1 MTKESTL
8 EVSTPTVSPLSSPD
22 IGFSVFLVAYRW
34 PLMLLSL
41 VLAGWCFL
49 HQEMHFDRSIEKMF
63 APGDPLLAPFHQ
75 LRQEFGGEE
84 VVVVAYH
91 DPQLLTTGIKRL
103 RELRA
108 KLKAVPGID
117 PASILSLDMAPLKNP
132 EPFLDFLEGLAV
144 SSDRRTTALLC
155 SLKPENAAD
164 ATLPPRTE
172 TLSTIRK
179 LALAHDP
186 TAVVVGEAVMVADG
200 FNYLEADG
208 VLLANATTGLLMLV
222 IILLFRSL
230 RWTLIPLA
238 VVFTSLWWTR
248 GSLVLLNFQL
258 SMVSSMLTAIITVIG
273 IATIIHFIVRYRSGR
288 QAGFTPERAVILAG
302 NLLWVPIA
310 WSCFTDAVGFGA
322 LWFSQVG
329 PVQSFGLMMAL
340 GAVLTLL
347 AVMGLVPGLALLGRF
362 DQTPRRAWGEGG
374 LDWGLSKISWHI
386 QQRPQWVI
394 GLSLLLT
401 ALGVAGLFRLEI
413 ETDFTK
419 NFRSNSPIVTSY
431 QFIEE
436 HLGGAGAWDI
446 LIPAPE
452 RLNDDFLDRLRFLQ
466 ERLRTEVLVTDANGQ
481 QRNGL
486 TKVVS
491 LVDALDSMEAVD
503 PLGGTLARFSPI
515 KLRMRLLEKTVAPF
529 ARAVYSSDPQTG
541 ELRTIRVLLRS
552 LEQQPAAAK
561 TQLIAQVRQIVK
573 EEFPEAKV
581 TGFFVLLAS
590 LIQSLLADQ
599 WLTFGLAMLGV
610 FLMISVAFRSPA
622 LALAALFPNALP
634 IVVVLGGMGWLGFKL
649 NMGAVMIASVSMG
662 LAVDSS
668 IHYFSALKHEML
680 SGFSLEE
687 SLHQVHLSVGRAMVF
702 SNLALM
708 VGFSALCLSHFIPTI
723 YFGVLVS
730 LSLFGGLLGNLILLP
745 VLLRYSARFIRW

>member
-1 MTKESTL
+1 M
-8 EVSTPTVSPLSSPD
+8 
-22 IGFSVFLVAYRW
+22 
-34 PLMLLSL
+34 
-41 VLAGWCFL
+41 
-49 HQEMHFDRSIEKMF
+49 
-63 APGDPLLAPFHQ
+63 
-75 LRQEFGGEE
+75 
-84 VVVVAYH
+84 
-91 DPQLLTTGIKRL
+91 
-103 RELRA
+103 
-108 KLKAVPGID
+108 
-117 PASILSLDMAPLKNP
+117 
-132 EPFLDFLEGLAV
+132 
-144 SSDRRTTALLC
+144 
-155 SLKPENAAD
+155 
-164 ATLPPRTE
+164 
-172 TLSTIRK
+172 
-179 LALAHDP
+179 
-186 TAVVVGEAVMVADG
+186 
-200 FNYLEADG
+200 
-208 VLLANATTGLLMLV
+208 
-222 IILLFRSL
+222 
-230 RWTLIPLA
+230 
-238 VVFTSLWWTR
+238 
-248 GSLVLLNFQL
+248 
-258 SMVSSMLTAIITVIG
+258 
-273 IATIIHFIVRYRSGR
+273 
-288 QAGFTPERAVILAG
+288 
-302 NLLWVPIA
+302 
-310 WSCFTDAVGFGA
+310 
-322 LWFSQVG
+322 
-329 PVQSFGLMMAL
+329 
-340 GAVLTLL
+340 
-347 AVMGLVPGLALLGRF
+347 
-362 DQTPRRAWGEGG
+362 
-374 LDWGLSKISWHI
+374 
-386 QQRPQWVI
+386 
-394 GLSLLLT
+394 LLT

-481 QRNGL
+481 H
-486 TKVVS
+486 
-491 LVDALDSMEAVD
+491 ALDSMEAVD

-561 TQLIAQVRQIVK
+561 TQLFAQVRQIVK